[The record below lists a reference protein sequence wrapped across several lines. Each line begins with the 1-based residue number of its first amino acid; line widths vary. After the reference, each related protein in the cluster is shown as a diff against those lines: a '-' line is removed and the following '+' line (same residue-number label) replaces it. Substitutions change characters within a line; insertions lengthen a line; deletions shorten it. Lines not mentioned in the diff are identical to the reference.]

1 MKTLLRTLPAAA
13 IALACLSAAQDYNQK
28 VSYTTVAVPAKR
40 AVAEIAKAT
49 KTPLDISPTVANEVL
64 VIDVKDVVLEDL
76 MARIAKS
83 VSGQWDEHDGIRM
96 LTRSNDQ
103 HRAEFLEELAARKV
117 AIKKAID
124 KLVEPLKKNPTF
136 DESDANKMAS
146 KLGEKSGIGGML
158 QSGDMSAMAQG
169 ARSMFTQGSEHPA
182 GRATARL
189 LSLVDPGIISK
200 LNDDERVVFSTR
212 PNMMQI
218 GMPNGA
224 IQIINQFVQE
234 QNIWAEAVNKRAADQ
249 PGIIDQAI
257 GMAMGANNSEIKGAP
272 DKALLCVERSSL
284 LDSYEIRLKIY
295 DRQGKILYQG
305 GQSVLL
311 DSSIL
316 NVVDSMLKTEP
327 TKDAEIALTPDSK
340 ELLEFYRSLTNIMFS
355 AGKAKNMSKQ
365 LFDKLARPDVY
376 DPLSFIHSE
385 ALLAL
390 AKGRGAQF
398 VANVPDSIM
407 RASAFAM
414 PGQKL
419 TANGFLKQLTTMSIV
434 DIEEKDGWMVMKPT
448 RPFNDRQKRV
458 DRFALAQ
465 LIQQTAK
472 RGYMALDDLATYS
485 LKNPPFM
492 STEITQTYSMTML
505 PGAAIMTGT
514 TNWSMLRFYGSLGL
528 AQRQS
533 LARGA
538 KIPFRN
544 LAPNLLELV
553 RRMAFRT
560 SAIAG
565 GGIVVKA
572 APGGGP
578 ASIADAFGTDYRSEP
593 TELMPNGLPGSGEV
607 SMNLRTDLV
616 VKDAGESQPRIQ
628 LFSAYGPEELAAFSS
643 LKEDPTLGG
652 LIGAMVPD
660 LKTFRMADR
669 LTYAFQFTLTP
680 DASLNQTLVDL
691 RYDAAGPVIDVNGLP
706 ADFKKRFDDTQ
717 AQLKKA
723 GGLGA
728 LLGGLGGNPKPRP

>member
-1 MKTLLRTLPAAA
+1 MKTLLKSLPMA
-13 IALACLSAAQDYNQK
+13 ALAISCLAHAQDYNQK

-40 AVAEIAKAT
+40 AVAELAKAT

-64 VIDVKDVVLEDL
+64 VIDVKGVVLEDL

-83 VSGQWDEHDGIRM
+83 VSGQWDEHDGMRM

-103 HRAEFLEELAARKV
+103 HRAEYLEELAARKA
-117 AIKKAID
+117 AIKKAVD
-124 KLVEPLKKNPTF
+124 KLIEPLKKNPTF
-136 DESDANKMAS
+136 DEKDADKMAS

-158 QSGDMSAMAQG
+158 QGGDPTAMAQG
-169 ARSMFTQGSEHPA
+169 AKSMFTQGSDHPA
-182 GRATARL
+182 GRVTARL
-189 LSLVDPGIISK
+189 LSMVDAGIIAK

-224 IQIINQFVQE
+224 IQVINQFVQE
-234 QNIWAEAVNKRAADQ
+234 QNIWAEAVNRRSADQ
-249 PGIIDQAI
+249 PGLIDQAI
-257 GMAMGANNSEIKGAP
+257 GMAMGANNSEIKGTP
-272 DKALLCVERSSL
+272 DKALLCVERSPI
-284 LDSYEIRLKIY
+284 LDNYEVRLKIY
-295 DRQGKILYQG
+295 DGQGKMLYQG

-316 NVVDSMLKTEP
+316 NFADSILKAEP
-327 TKDAEIALTPDSK
+327 TKDAEIELTPDSK

-365 LFDKLARPDVY
+365 LFEKLARPDVY

-390 AKGRGAQF
+390 AKGRGAQL
-398 VANVPDSIM
+398 VADVPDSIM

-434 DIEEKDGWMVMKPT
+434 DIEEKDGWMLMKPT
-448 RPFNDRQKRV
+448 RPFNERQKRV

-465 LIQQTAK
+465 LIAQTS
-472 RGYMALDDLATYS
+472 RHGYMALDDLAAYS

-505 PGAAIMTGT
+505 PGAAMTTGT

-528 AQRQS
+528 AQRQA
-533 LARGA
+533 LARGVR
-538 KIPFRN
+538 IPFRN
-544 LAPNLLELV
+544 LSPNLLELV

-565 GGIVVKA
+565 GGIVVKSG
-572 APGGGP
+572 PGANP
-578 ASIADAFGTDYRSEP
+578 ASIVDAFGTDYRSEP
-593 TELMPNGLPGSGEV
+593 TELMPSGLPGSGEV
-607 SMNLRTDLV
+607 SLNVKTDLV
-616 VKDAGESQPRIQ
+616 VKDAGEAQPRIQ

-652 LIGAMVPD
+652 IIGAMVPD

-669 LTYAFQFTLTP
+669 VTYAFQFSLTP
-680 DASLNQTLVDL
+680 DASLNQTLTDL
-691 RYDAAGPVIDVNGLP
+691 KYDPASAILDVNGLP
-706 ADFKKRFDDTQ
+706 ADFKKRYDETQ
-717 AQLKKA
+717 AQMKKA

-728 LLGGLGGNPKPRP
+728 ILGGLGGNPKPRP